1 MTDDSRAPG
10 GATPDDGRVH
20 GPNAGDED
28 AAPSLTDQLLVS
40 GPPRYEGMAPPD
52 PGASSY
58 GEEGRPYGSVGV
70 PSQGGPTTMPD
81 QDGLPGLEQGGPG
94 YAPQGGQPGL
104 DDGRPGYVG
113 QNGRPG
119 LEQGGPGYAP
129 QGGQPGLDDGR
140 PGYVG
145 QNGWP
150 GLDEGRPAYTGQGA
164 PAYGQG
170 GRPGEQQ
177 GPPRPIFTPHNQPQ
191 PSPVPYAWGTP
202 PGGPGGTGPNW
213 APVPS
218 VRPSERSGPVMGV
231 FVAVAVAVALIA
243 GALGAGIG
251 VVATRNSGPRSVDL
265 GGGSTTGAKNRDP
278 GSVAG
283 IAKRVVPSV
292 VMIKVANATEGGAGT
307 GFIVNGGYI
316 VTNNHVVAPAAQ
328 GGTMQVVFNDG
339 KTTSASIIGRDPN
352 SDIAVIKPGSLDGRP
367 ALLLGDSDGI
377 AVGDPVIAIGSP
389 LGLAGTVTTGIVSA
403 LNRPV
408 TTSGESGESAYIS
421 AVQTDAAINPGNSG
435 GPLVDSQGR
444 VIGVNSAIATLGGQ
458 SLGGD
463 KQQSGSIGLGFA
475 IPSNQVKRVA
485 EQLIKGGKVTHPII
499 GACMDMSYQG
509 SGARIATSGSA
520 TQCKGGT
527 ITPGG
532 PAEKAGLKAGDVIT
546 SFGGK
551 PIGGADELIVA
562 IRSKSPGDTV
572 PVVYTRAGQSR
583 TVQLTLAAGN

>member
-10 GATPDDGRVH
+10 GPAPDDGRAL
-20 GPNAGDED
+20 GPNAGDD
-28 AAPSLTDQLLVS
+28 DTAPSLTDKLLVS
-40 GPPRYEGMAPPD
+40 GPPRHEGMAPPD
-52 PGASSY
+52 PGATS
-58 GEEGRPYGSVGV
+58 PYGGEPAAQAGSPGGLGA
-70 PSQGGPTTMPD
+70 GGPMTPPT
-81 QDGLPGLEQGGPG
+81 LPGQPG
-94 YAPQGGQPGL
+94 HSGQPGQGGQPGQ
-104 DDGRPGYVG
+104 PGPFG
-113 QNGRPG
+113 QPG
-119 LEQGGPGYAP
+119 QPAQPG
-129 QGGQPGLDDGR
+129 QGGQ
-140 PGYVG
+140 
-145 QNGWP
+145 
-150 GLDEGRPAYTGQGA
+150 
-164 PAYGQG
+164 G
-170 GRPGEQQ
+170 GMPGE
-177 GPPRPIFTPHNQPQ
+177 PTPTRPYFAPHHQPH
-191 PSPVPYAWGTP
+191 PSPTPYAWSAQP
-202 PGGPGGTGPNW
+202 GPGGSGPNW
-213 APVPS
+213 APVPPT
-218 VRPSERSGPVMGV
+218 RPNERSGPVMGM
-231 FVAVAVAVALIA
+231 FLAVSLVVALIA

-251 VVATRNSGPRSVDL
+251 VIATRGDGNKSVDL
-265 GGGSTTGAKNRDP
+265 GAGATSTGAKNRDP

-292 VMIKVANATEGGAGT
+292 VMIKVANGTEGGAGT

-339 KTTSASIIGRDPN
+339 KTTSATIVGHDPN

-367 ALLLGDSDGI
+367 SLVLGDSDGL

-408 TTSGESGESAYIS
+408 TTSGEGGESAYIS

-458 SLGGD
+458 DLGGQ

-475 IPSNQVKRVA
+475 IPANQVKRVA

-509 SGARIATSGSA
+509 SGARIATTGSN

-532 PAEKAGLKAGDVIT
+532 PAEKAGLKPGDLIT
-546 SFGGK
+546 SFAGK

-562 IRSKSPGDTV
+562 IRSKSPGETV
-572 PVVYTRAGQSR
+572 PITYVRAGQNK

>member
-1 MTDDSRAPG
+1 
-10 GATPDDGRVH
+10 
-20 GPNAGDED
+20 
-28 AAPSLTDQLLVS
+28 
-40 GPPRYEGMAPPD
+40 
-52 PGASSY
+52 
-58 GEEGRPYGSVGV
+58 
-70 PSQGGPTTMPD
+70 
-81 QDGLPGLEQGGPG
+81 
-94 YAPQGGQPGL
+94 
-104 DDGRPGYVG
+104 
-113 QNGRPG
+113 
-119 LEQGGPGYAP
+119 
-129 QGGQPGLDDGR
+129 
-140 PGYVG
+140 
-145 QNGWP
+145 
-150 GLDEGRPAYTGQGA
+150 
-164 PAYGQG
+164 
-170 GRPGEQQ
+170 
-177 GPPRPIFTPHNQPQ
+177 
-191 PSPVPYAWGTP
+191 
-202 PGGPGGTGPNW
+202 
-213 APVPS
+213 
-218 VRPSERSGPVMGV
+218 MGV
-231 FVAVAVAVALIA
+231 FLAVSVVIALIA
-243 GALGAGIG
+243 GALGAGIA
-251 VVATRNSGPRSVDL
+251 VLASGRDGPKSVDL
-265 GGGSTTGAKNRDP
+265 GGGATSTGAKNRDP

-292 VMIKVANATEGGAGT
+292 VMIKVANGTEGGAGT

-339 KTTSASIIGRDPN
+339 KTTSASIVGRDPN
-352 SDIAVIKPGSLDGRP
+352 SDIAVIKPASLDGRP
-367 ALLLGDSDGI
+367 SLVLGDSDAL

-408 TTSGESGESAYIS
+408 TTSGEGGESAYIS

-444 VIGVNSAIATLGGQ
+444 VIGVNSAIATLGAQ

-509 SGARIATSGSA
+509 SGARIATNGSG
-520 TQCKGGT
+520 TQCKTGV
-527 ITPGG
+527 IAPGG
-532 PAEKAGLKAGDVIT
+532 PAEKAGLKPGDVIT

-562 IRSKSPGDTV
+562 IRSKSPGETV
-572 PVVYTRAGQSR
+572 QVVYTRAGQSK

>member
-10 GATPDDGRVH
+10 GPTSDDGRVR
-20 GPNAGDED
+20 GPHAGDQD
-28 AAPSLTDQLLVS
+28 AAPSLTDKLLVS
-40 GPPRYEGMAPPD
+40 GPPQYEGMAPPD
-52 PGASSY
+52 PRAAS
-58 GEEGRPYGSVGV
+58 PYGGGSPAADHYGSMGV
-70 PSQGGPTTMPD
+70 PGQGVPMGPSGQPGPGHPGQGGPV
-81 QDGLPGLEQGGPG
+81 
-94 YAPQGGQPGL
+94 GQPG
-104 DDGRPGYVG
+104 
-113 QNGRPG
+113 
-119 LEQGGPGYAP
+119 E
-129 QGGQPGLDDGR
+129 
-140 PGYVG
+140 
-145 QNGWP
+145 
-150 GLDEGRPAYTGQGA
+150 
-164 PAYGQG
+164 
-170 GRPGEQQ
+170 
-177 GPPRPIFTPHNQPQ
+177 PRPIFAPHQQPH
-191 PSPVPYAWGTP
+191 PSPTPYAWGTP
-202 PGGPGGTGPNW
+202 AGGGPGGTGPNW
-213 APVPS
+213 APLPS
-218 VRPSERSGPVMGV
+218 SRPNDRSGPVMGV
-231 FVAVAVAVALIA
+231 FVAVAVMVALIA

-265 GGGSTTGAKNRDP
+265 GGGATSTGAKNRDP

-283 IAKRVVPSV
+283 IARRLVPSV
-292 VMIKVANATEGGAGT
+292 VMIKVTNGTEGGAGT

-328 GGTMQVVFNDG
+328 GGTMQVVFNDSR
-339 KTTSASIIGRDPN
+339 TTSATIVGRDPN
-352 SDIAVIKPGSLDGRP
+352 SDIAVIKPAALENRP
-367 ALLLGDSDGI
+367 ALVLGDSDGL

-408 TTSGESGESAYIS
+408 TTSGEGGESAYIS

-458 SLGGD
+458 ALGGNG
-463 KQQSGSIGLGFA
+463 QQSGSIGLGFA

-485 EQLIKGGKVTHPII
+485 EQLIKGGKVVHPII

-509 SGARIATSGSA
+509 SGARIATSGST
-520 TQCKGGT
+520 TQCKGGS

-532 PAEKAGLKAGDVIT
+532 PAEKAGLKPGDVIT

-572 PVVYTRAGQSR
+572 QIAYTRAGQSR
-583 TVQLTLAAGN
+583 TVPLTLAAGN